1 MRDASNNNN
10 NKNSQG
16 KSTATEK
23 KESLKPLPNRIR
35 KFVDYDL
42 STMKNSKGGF
52 LLDSKQDDHRKL
64 KEKLQIEE
72 LKKQRLAQ
80 VQNSDLLQ
88 HLLKANP
95 HQSTYSNMMLYH
107 REQVEEY
114 AFSDCKWGS
123 ADLLDQ
129 EFNNR
134 EQAKKDT
141 KNEKFKAQ
149 LKDLQEKTRSHV
161 WHKRQDAVHIQKI
174 NALVVVDS
182 HILLKG
188 MWISTKA

>member
-80 VQNSDLLQ
+80 VQSLNRGDCNKTQ
-88 HLLKANP
+88 NP
-95 HQSTYSNMMLYH
+95 KCKVCGL
-107 REQVEEY
+107 VE
-114 AFSDCKWGS
+114 
-123 ADLLDQ
+123 L
-129 EFNNR
+129 
-134 EQAKKDT
+134 
-141 KNEKFKAQ
+141 
-149 LKDLQEKTRSHV
+149 DLQFSQVFKVSV
-161 WHKRQDAVHIQKI
+161 C
-174 NALVVVDS
+174 
-182 HILLKG
+182 
-188 MWISTKA
+188 